1 MSVFKAIKEFFSS
14 DRIIILVIFI
24 VLMVALSS
32 YSNSK
37 TYVMDK
43 FESGEAAAPSP
54 VYSPEPPAPMVN
66 TPGTYGLQEVANPSE
81 LLPIDSNKEW
91 SSLNPTS
98 MNGAMPDLLTAGYH
112 IGLDTIGQTLKNAN
126 LQLRSEPII
135 PKVDI
140 GPWNQSTI
148 ESDYART
155 PFEIG
160 PYSN

>member
-1 MSVFKAIKEFFSS
+1 MSIFKSIKEFFSS
-14 DRIIILVIFI
+14 DRIIILVILI
-24 VLMVALSS
+24 VLMVSLSS

-37 TYVMDK
+37 SYVMDK
-43 FESGEAAAPSP
+43 FESGEAAPSP
-54 VYSPEPPAPMVN
+54 VYNPEQSAPMVN

-81 LLPIDSNKEW
+81 LLPVDSNKEW

-98 MNGAMPDLLTAGYH
+98 MNGVMPDLLTAGYH

-135 PKVDI
+135 PKADI

>member
-1 MSVFKAIKEFFSS
+1 MSVLKAISEFFSS
-14 DRIIILVIFI
+14 DRMIIFVIFI
-24 VLMVALSS
+24 VLMVSLSS

-37 TYVMDK
+37 TLVMDR
-43 FESGEAAAPSP
+43 FESGEATPSP
-54 VYSPEPPAPMVN
+54 VYNPEPPAPMVD
-66 TPGTYGLQEVANPSE
+66 TPRTYGLQEVANPSE
-81 LLPIDSNKEW
+81 LLPVDSNKEW

-126 LQLRSEPII
+126 LQLRSEPVI
-135 PKVDI
+135 PKVNI

-148 ESDYART
+148 ESDYARV
-155 PFEIG
+155 PFELG